1 MSEPVNNEVHEPSEQ
16 ELQQQ
21 AQAARDALASSLA
34 RLDDRVKHIRS
45 TAVNAT
51 AASGW
56 GVAAA
61 CAWWLSFAIKP
72 KREELQLPLRRVR
85 PSLFASVLTTALRT
99 AGVVVTG
106 ALLYASYRR
115 ARQLSHDSDA
125 PMPAGQLTP
134 GE

>member
-1 MSEPVNNEVHEPSEQ
+1 MSEPVSEPKHEPSEQ

-21 AQAARDALASSLA
+21 AQAAREALASSIS

-56 GVAAA
+56 GLAAA
-61 CAWWLSFAIKP
+61 AAWWLSFAIKP
-72 KREELQLPLRRVR
+72 KHEMQLPVRRAR
-85 PSLFASVLTTALRT
+85 PSLFASILTTALRT

-115 ARQLSHDSDA
+115 ARHLSDDNGA
-125 PMPAGQLTP
+125 PGQLTP

>member
-1 MSEPVNNEVHEPSEQ
+1 MSEQSSEPQHEPSEQ

-21 AQAARDALASSLA
+21 AQAAREALATSLA
-34 RLDDRVKHIRS
+34 RLDDRVKHMRS

-56 GVAAA
+56 GLAAA

-72 KREELQLPLRRVR
+72 KREQQPLRRAR
-85 PSLFASVLTTALRT
+85 PSLFATVLTTTLRT

-115 ARQLSHDSDA
+115 ARQLADDQAA
-125 PMPAGQLTP
+125 PMPAGQLTA

>member
-1 MSEPVNNEVHEPSEQ
+1 MSAPVSEQQHEPSEQ

-21 AQAARDALASSLA
+21 AQAAREALASSLA

-45 TAVNAT
+45 AAVNAT

-56 GVAAA
+56 GIAAA
-61 CAWWLSFAIKP
+61 AAWWLSFAVKP
-72 KREELQLPLRRVR
+72 KQHALQLPIRRAR

-115 ARQLSHDSDA
+115 ARHLSDDSGA
-125 PMPAGQLTP
+125 AGQLTP

>member
-1 MSEPVNNEVHEPSEQ
+1 MSEQIGEQPQHEPSEQ

-21 AQAARDALASSLA
+21 AQAAREALASSLA
-34 RLDDRVKHIRS
+34 RLDDRVKHMRS

-56 GVAAA
+56 GLAAA

-72 KREELQLPLRRVR
+72 KREELPLRRVR
-85 PSLFASVLTTALRT
+85 PSLFATVLTTALRT

-115 ARQLSHDSDA
+115 ARQLGEGEGTTLPS
-125 PMPAGQLTP
+125 GQLTA